1 MKLNVGSYL
10 TNGLDYD
17 TNSFV
22 YDKYISLSAVQLLG
36 PIEVNA
42 GMAYTQYTLAAG
54 FEPMPT
60 IDYNQTKTRLEF
72 YGSFGLRFD
81 NKGFLL
87 RGGVGNLELIYIG
100 MGINF

>member
-36 PIEVNA
+36 PIEVN
-42 GMAYTQYTLAAG
+42 
-54 FEPMPT
+54 T
-60 IDYNQTKTRLEF
+60 IRRKQDWNFMEVLD
-72 YGSFGLRFD
+72 FGLITRVF
-81 NKGFLL
+81 F
-87 RGGVGNLELIYIG
+87 
-100 MGINF
+100 